1 MVLHRARRQ
10 RAAAHTRITGLL
22 AEPSPTTTVAASHHH
37 QRITVRAVQRLDL
50 STAQQTTLLHH
61 HLCGRIA
68 SHLKAVLLLEA
79 TRLLQSLL
87 DLLRALNH
95 NVVQAMRVTG
105 RCLLRG

>member
-22 AEPSPTTTVAASHHH
+22 AEPSPTTTVAAAHHH

-50 STAQQTTLLHH
+50 STAQQTTLL

-105 RCLLRG
+105 WCLLRG